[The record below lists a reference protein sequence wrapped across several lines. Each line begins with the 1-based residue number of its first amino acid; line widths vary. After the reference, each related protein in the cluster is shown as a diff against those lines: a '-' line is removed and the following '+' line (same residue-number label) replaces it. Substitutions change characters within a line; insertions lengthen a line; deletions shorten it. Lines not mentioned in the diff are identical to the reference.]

1 MKFNQEFLKIYD
13 RAIGSGVCSFSQ
25 TGIGVSNFN
34 QLCMDQDFV
43 LDDEVIIKACHVMKL
58 PEEQIQWLLQLAAES
73 RPKEEKPWI
82 KNTK

>member
-34 QLCMDQDFV
+34 QLCMDPDFV
-43 LDDEVIIKACHVMKL
+43 LDDEVIIKAGHVMKL
-58 PEEQIQWLLQLAAES
+58 PETQIQWLLDLAAEA
-73 RPKEEKPWI
+73 RPKED
-82 KNTK
+82 

>member
-34 QLCMDQDFV
+34 QLCMDPDFV
-43 LDDEVIIKACHVMKL
+43 MEDEVIIRACKVMKVS
-58 PEEQIQWLLQLAAES
+58 EADTEMLLRLAAEK
-73 RPKEEKPWI
+73 REEMERE
-82 KNTK
+82 

>member
-34 QLCMDQDFV
+34 QLCMDPDFV
-43 LDDEVIIKACHVMKL
+43 LDDDVIIKACNVMKL
-58 PEEQIQWLLQLAAES
+58 PQEKIDWLLELAEEC
-73 RPKEEKPWI
+73 RPKED
-82 KNTK
+82 